1 MSNTNRS
8 AWNMLDSYKEGQAI
22 YGRDDEISRILDSV
36 HDNVQTFIYGKSGI
50 GKTSLIQAGVFPEL
64 RKMHFFPVVIRLA
77 FYHEGTLS
85 SVVKELVQNEASR
98 VDETIGKKELFFS
111 SLDGQDLDGC
121 PLFEYFSKMC
131 FENSDG
137 ELYIPVLVFDQFE
150 ETINNEE
157 NWQRTVDF
165 LKNELYDLMDNS
177 VSLRGQGLNYTNY
190 RILFSI
196 REDYLYCL
204 EDIIDRLSFW
214 ELRYNRFRIHA
225 LDDDKAAEVIRR
237 TCGATGLEYN
247 EADHI
252 VDTVIKLSKLGNGSR
267 FTEVNTAVLSMIC
280 SLVSAN
286 SEDGCIYYSNLR
298 NVNSYMSSYYDDIC
312 RKVGRKAV
320 KYLESHLLTKDG
332 RRSSIDEDEA
342 LYSGKIDKSQLDY
355 LVKERLIRAVKMNS
369 TSIRYEYIH
378 DLFARM
384 VFRRKKGRA
393 LTEYKFISQSID
405 FGEFLQKSFLSVCAG
420 GMCLLLCWLYSKL
433 NHSTFNMV
441 PVLIYS
447 GGIVAYLIFPLLV
460 QRFHSLGRS
469 GWNILLIPLSIIL
482 LFGKYESILPCC
494 LGILVWTVFVFLFS
508 FETKNKNFRGKLSC
522 EYENMVNGADVSNGR
537 CAKWLIIELLS
548 WCGFI
553 IVCNSLSLFYD
564 GTPLS
569 SYGWSFE
576 HCRIHLIPV
585 ILLLTLTFSHAI
597 RARLK
602 TIGINPAWSF
612 AGVILLP
619 LVLLPDRAVKFMRLY
634 RRGHGTVQN
643 DDVFAELKYEFDNST
658 QTRMSR
664 KQRSAAVSLLLKTLI
679 FPFFEFYLLF
689 NGKTKYGDRM
699 SALVIG
705 LCKSYLEIVMLFLLA
720 SNWPES
726 IERILDSVVGEFVLG
741 SLLLEFFLDFIMVL
755 LFRAKLN
762 KKILNV
768 IEQHPKYSN
777 SEIAEYL
784 ALTHDFIN
792 KRISMLESR
801 GLIYLQEEFG
811 TVVRKVNRRK

>member
-225 LDDDKAAEVIRR
+225 LDDDKG

-252 VDTVIKLSKLGNGSR
+252 VETVIKLSKLGNGSR
-267 FTEVNTAVLSMIC
+267 FTEVNTAVLLMIC

-420 GMCLLLCWLYSKL
+420 GMLLLFFWLASKL

-441 PVLIYS
+441 SALTFC

-460 QRFHSLGRS
+460 QRFHSMGRS

-494 LGILVWTVFVFLFS
+494 LGIIVWTVFVFLFS
-508 FETKNKNFRGKLSC
+508 FEAKNKNFRAKLSR
-522 EYENMVNGADVSNGR
+522 EYENIVNGADVSNVR

-548 WCGFI
+548 WCGFLV
-553 IVCNSLSLFYD
+553 VCNSLSLFYD

-569 SYGWSFE
+569 SYGRRFE
-576 HCRIHLIPV
+576 HCRIHLITM
-585 ILLLTLTFSHAI
+585 ILFYTFPFSHALM
-597 RARLK
+597 ARLK
-602 TIGINPAWSF
+602 TIGINSAWSC

-634 RRGHGTVQN
+634 RRGHVPVRN
-643 DDVFAELKYEFDNST
+643 DDVFSELKYEFDNST

-664 KQRSAAVSLLLKTLI
+664 KQRSAAVSLMLKTLI

-689 NGKTKYGDRM
+689 NRKTKYGDRWG
-699 SALVIG
+699 ALYFGMIWSLLELIM
-705 LCKSYLEIVMLFLLA
+705 LCML
-720 SNWPES
+720 SWPES
-726 IERILDSVVGEFVLG
+726 IERILDSVVGELVLD
-741 SLLLEFFLDFIMVL
+741 SLSLKIFLDSIMVI
-755 LFRAKLN
+755 LFGAKQN

-784 ALTHDFIN
+784 ALTNDVIN
-792 KRISMLESR
+792 SN
-801 GLIYLQEEFG
+801 Q
-811 TVVRKVNRRK
+811 